1 MRQLLF
7 LTGCFLTIFNIVNAD
22 VFSQK
27 LSDRSEQISRNE
39 FLAEIETQYAEC
51 VNEYTEDKIYIN
63 SSAIRST
70 SGGIFLQNKGI
81 PNMIQKLVFGCVC
94 FTANFLPS
102 LAPCARTMVARS
114 RQKICAAALPNSQ
127 LLNHVRYKGEEET
140 RQLVATFL

>member
-39 FLAEIETQYAEC
+39 FLAEIETHYAEC

-70 SGGIFLQNKGI
+70 SEGIFLQNKGVSLPI
-81 PNMIQKLVFGCVC
+81 PALFSDARGPYIPASGEADLMSLVRCIGCG
-94 FTANFLPS
+94 
-102 LAPCARTMVARS
+102 
-114 RQKICAAALPNSQ
+114 K
-127 LLNHVRYKGEEET
+127 VRFSGEACKNPECPLYKG
-140 RQLVATFL
+140 